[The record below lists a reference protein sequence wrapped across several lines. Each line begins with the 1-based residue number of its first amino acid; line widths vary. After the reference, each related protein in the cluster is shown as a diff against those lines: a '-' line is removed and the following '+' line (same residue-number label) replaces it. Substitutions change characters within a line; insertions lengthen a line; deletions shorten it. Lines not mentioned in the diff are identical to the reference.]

1 MDFSFR
7 EEEQAVAELARKIL
21 EDQATNERK
30 KELEASEAP
39 YDSTLWQTLAKSNL
53 LGTAIPDAYGGS
65 DLGFMSL
72 CLLLQEVGRTVASVP
87 VFPALVLGAL
97 PLAQFG
103 TEAQKKEWLPGIAS
117 GERILTAA
125 LSEFESSDPLAPA
138 TRAEVRGDGYRLTGI
153 KTNVPCAEQAT
164 HILVPARV
172 DDGADGS
179 IGLFFVDPS
188 SDGVT
193 LTAQKTSDG
202 QPHAQLELAGARV
215 AEDARL
221 DSQGDGAEVLRWL
234 VDRAVAARCMM
245 QLGVTERA
253 LEMTAEYSRERIQ
266 FDRPIG
272 SFQAVHQRAAD
283 AYINVEA
290 VRLTAQEAA
299 WRLSQDL
306 PVEGHVSVAKFWA
319 AEGGQSAA
327 YACQHLHGGI
337 GIDMDYPL
345 HRYFTWAIQIEH
357 ELGSAKHQLDRLGQE
372 IAANGLPSA

>member
-1 MDFSFR
+1 
-7 EEEQAVAELARKIL
+7 VVELARKIL

-39 YDSTLWQTLAKSNL
+39 YDSTLWQALAGSNL
-53 LGTAIPDAYGGS
+53 LGTAIPEAYGGS

-72 CLLLQEVGRTVASVP
+72 CLLLQEVGRTVAPVP

-97 PLAQFG
+97 PLARFG
-103 TEAQKKEWLPGIAS
+103 SEAQKKDWLPGIVS

-138 TRAEVRGDGYRLTGI
+138 TRAEVHGDGYRLTGI
-153 KTNVPCAEQAT
+153 KTNVPCAEQAS
-164 HILVPARV
+164 HILVPARF
-172 DDGADGS
+172 DDAS
-179 IGLFFVDPS
+179 IGLFFVDPG

-202 QPHAQLELAGARV
+202 QPHAQLELAGAST
-215 AEDARL
+215 EKGARL
-221 DSQGDGAEVLRWL
+221 DSRTDGEEVLRWL

-253 LEMTAEYSRERIQ
+253 LEMTAEYSRTRIQ

-327 YACQHLHGGI
+327 FACQHLHGGI

-372 IAANGLPSA
+372 IAANGLPAA

>member
-1 MDFSFR
+1 MDFSLR
-7 EEEQAVAELARKIL
+7 EDEQAVAELARKIL
-21 EDQATNERK
+21 EDRATNERL
-30 KELEASEAP
+30 KELDASEAP
-39 YDSTLWQTLAKSNL
+39 YDGALWQTLARSNL

-72 CLLLQEVGRTVASVP
+72 CLLLQEVGRTVAPVP

-103 TEAQKKEWLPGIAS
+103 SETQKKEWLPGIAR

-138 TRAEVRGDGYRLTGI
+138 TRAEVLGDGYRLTGTR
-153 KTNVPCAEQAT
+153 TNVPCGLQAT
-164 HILVPARV
+164 HILVPAAF
-172 DDGADGS
+172 DDGS
-179 IGLFFVDPS
+179 IGLFFVEPGGDA
-188 SDGVT
+188 VT

-202 QPHAQLELAGARV
+202 QPHAQLELSGARV
-215 AEDARL
+215 AGDARL
-221 DSQGDGAEVLRWL
+221 DSGTDGAEVLCWL
-234 VDRAVAARCMM
+234 VERAVAARCMM
-245 QLGVTERA
+245 QLGVAERA

-290 VRLTAQEAA
+290 IRLSALEAA
-299 WRLSQDL
+299 WRLSENR
-306 PVEGHVSVAKFWA
+306 PAEEHVAVAKFWA

-327 YACQHLHGGI
+327 FACQHLHGGI

-357 ELGSAKHQLDRLGQE
+357 ELGSAKHQLDRLGQA
-372 IAANGLPSA
+372 IAAYGIPRS